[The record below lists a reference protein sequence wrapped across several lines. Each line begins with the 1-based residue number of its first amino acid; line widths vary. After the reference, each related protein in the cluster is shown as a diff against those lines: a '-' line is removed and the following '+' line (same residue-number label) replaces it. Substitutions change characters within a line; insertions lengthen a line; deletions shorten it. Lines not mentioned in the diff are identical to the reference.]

1 MTDKLNNLY
10 KTDEGN
16 EQTVA
21 TVPQKIADSKSLIN
35 KICRSL
41 GKSSQEYKAEKTL
54 KLIESYLNND
64 ETVDRILYSEISNY
78 LFSLDETK
86 RGIFATNAEKLLNHI
101 YADATNCSSDTRELI
116 VKIYDHSQLVSHQI
130 NNMTNILANS
140 VEDTKKKL
148 KEEVQKDIKGIEKE
162 YITILGIFAAIVLA
176 FVGGITFSS
185 SVLQNMA
192 SVSIYRLLIV
202 IDFLGFI
209 LINTIYLLMKFVF
222 VINNHDVEVFKI
234 KTINSILAV
243 MAVLIVGV
251 YFLLKYIA

>member
-1 MTDKLNNLY
+1 MTGKLNNLY

-16 EQTVA
+16 ENTVA
-21 TVPQKIADSKSLIN
+21 TVPEKIVTSKSLIN

-41 GKSSQEYKAEKTL
+41 GKSSREYNAEKTL
-54 KLIESYLNND
+54 NLIESYLNGD

-78 LFSLDETK
+78 LFSLNETK

-101 YADATNCSSDTRELI
+101 YADATRCSGDARELI

-130 NNMTNILANS
+130 NNVTNILANS
-140 VEDTKKKL
+140 VEDTKKDL

-192 SVSIYRLLIV
+192 SVSIYRLVLV

-209 LINTIYLLMKFVF
+209 LVNTIYLLMKFVF
-222 VINNHDVEVFKI
+222 VINNHDTEVFKI
-234 KTINSILAV
+234 KTINYILAAI
-243 MAVLIVGV
+243 AVLDVIV
-251 YFLLKYIA
+251 YFMRN